1 MTHTFFEKND
11 NFEIADSR
19 KVDQFTVEI
28 AFADDTTQL
37 ELVFDPTEDYW
48 DELIE
53 NLDNGFW
60 RHLICRVQAK
70 YDGKVMGEAFLGSIV
85 TEDPEEWVKTE
96 ADYVGDLIEE
106 AVDQARNECYNMLEI
121 LKRDFLS

>member
-11 NFEIADSR
+11 NFEIADAR
-19 KVDQFTVEI
+19 KVDQFDVEI

>member
-11 NFEIADSR
+11 NFEIADTR
-19 KVDQFTVEI
+19 TVDQFTVEI